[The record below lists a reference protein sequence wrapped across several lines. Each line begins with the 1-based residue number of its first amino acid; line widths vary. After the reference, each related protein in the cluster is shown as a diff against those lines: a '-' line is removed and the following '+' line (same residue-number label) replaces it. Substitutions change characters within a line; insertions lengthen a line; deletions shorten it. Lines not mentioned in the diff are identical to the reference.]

1 MSIKMK
7 KIYTIFSL
15 PVICMIVIVSCTTSD
30 SITSEIEEPIYNVD
44 DNVKDVI
51 QHEKYVL
58 YDKYKTYLITYPLTR
73 DYKFNFQRKK
83 QSENHCPRAVYR
95 GFASW
100 SQFIA

>member
-15 PVICMIVIVSCTTSD
+15 PVICMIVIVSCTTND

-51 QHEKYVL
+51 QHEKYIL
-58 YDKYKTYLITYPLTR
+58 YNKYKTI
-73 DYKFNFQRKK
+73 
-83 QSENHCPRAVYR
+83 
-95 GFASW
+95 
-100 SQFIA
+100 